1 MKKKLETR
9 WKQLLR
15 ELFEVSLKEL
25 CIKNEFWNFF
35 SRIRKLDVDMIWDH
49 DRYVKASP
57 GSTLF
62 ISNDGLTI
70 SHDLG
75 RKSGISCCS
84 KEICCQKRIS
94 NFFEKRRN
102 LMSRL
107 EISSW
112 NVSELK
118 EHTRN
123 ILARCW
129 LKYGFRKNEIF
140 FLRILLRK
148 LAWKLAS
155 KTLINYA

>member
-1 MKKKLETR
+1 MK
-9 WKQLLR
+9 
-15 ELFEVSLKEL
+15 FE
-25 CIKNEFWNFF
+25 NFF
-35 SRIRKLDVDMIWDH
+35 SRIPKLDIDVIWDH

-70 SHDLG
+70 FDDLG

-84 KEICCQKRIS
+84 KEICCKKRIS
-94 NFFEKRRN
+94 NFFEKLRN
-102 LMSRL
+102 LMSRFK
-107 EISSW
+107 ISSW

-148 LAWKLAS
+148 LAWKLAQ

>member
-1 MKKKLETR
+1 MK
-9 WKQLLR
+9 
-15 ELFEVSLKEL
+15 FENV
-25 CIKNEFWNFF
+25 F
-35 SRIRKLDVDMIWDH
+35 SRIRKLVVDMIWGH

-84 KEICCQKRIS
+84 KEIRCKKRIS
-94 NFFEKRRN
+94 NFFEKLRN
-102 LMSRL
+102 LMSRFK
-107 EISSW
+107 ISSW

-129 LKYGFRKNEIF
+129 LKYVFLKNEFF
-140 FLRILLRK
+140 FLRIFLKSQLGSKRLESQLGSK
-148 LAWKLAS
+148 RLKKIAWKFAL